1 MLRVANVK
9 VYDLIESVVACRNSM
24 RLELPEYTP
33 EEFQA
38 SLERAKKLAPMGG
51 GHNNFL
57 SGIRVAFDLVYPNY
71 ISPELQRYTF
81 LKIVNSSSK
90 MHKLVKMDMDA
101 CFNKYVTDES
111 KEQMKRLIDAY
122 NTLVNA
128 RAGENAIYEAFMRV
142 LSNCP
147 LGIELFMRCTTN
159 YLCLR
164 NIYRQRKGHRL
175 KEDWQAFC
183 EFIEKLPYARE
194 LILA

>member
-183 EFIEKLPYARE
+183 EFIEKLPYAQE

>member
-164 NIYRQRKGHRL
+164 NMYKQRHSHKL
-175 KEDWQAFC
+175 KEDWGAFC
-183 EFIEKLPYARE
+183 EFIEKLPYAQE

>member
-1 MLRVANVK
+1 MLRVENVK
-9 VYDLIESVVACRNSM
+9 VYDLEESVIACRNSM
-24 RLELPEYTP
+24 RLELPEYTK
-33 EEFQA
+33 EEFEK
-38 SLERAKKLAPMGG
+38 SFERACKLAPMGG

-111 KEQMKRLIDAY
+111 KEQMKRLIYAY

-128 RAGENAIYEAFMRV
+128 RANENAIYEAFMRV

-164 NIYRQRKGHRL
+164 NIYRQRKAHRL
-175 KEDWQAFC
+175 REDWQAFC
-183 EFIEKLPYARE
+183 KFIEDLPYAKE